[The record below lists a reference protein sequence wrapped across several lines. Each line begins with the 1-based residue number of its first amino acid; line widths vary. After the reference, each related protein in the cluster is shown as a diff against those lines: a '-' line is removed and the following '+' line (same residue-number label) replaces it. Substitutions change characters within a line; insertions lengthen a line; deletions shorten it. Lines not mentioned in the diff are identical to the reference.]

1 MSFED
6 LPATWPD
13 LPLTDRLLAAD
24 VVDLFVSHA
33 DRVEGCAA
41 FLLLDDG
48 LRLAQP
54 CLMGEIPEGAD
65 PWDLR
70 DNLVHVLGQLPYAGM
85 VFARG
90 RDGSVLLTDA
100 DRRWHEVLLDVCRRT
115 GLRLVAAF
123 VATPAAVRSYP
134 EPLEAAEHLAS

>member
-6 LPATWPD
+6 LPETWPD
-13 LPLTDRLLAAD
+13 LPLTDPLLAAD
-24 VVDLFVSHA
+24 VVDLFVAHA

-41 FLLLDDG
+41 FLLLDDD

-54 CLMGEIPEGAD
+54 CLLGEVPEGAD

-70 DNLVHVLGQLPYAGM
+70 DHLVTVFGGAGLGGV

-90 RDGSVLLTDA
+90 RDGSVLITDA
-100 DRRWHEVLLDVCRRT
+100 DRRWHEVLLDVCRR
-115 GLRLVAAF
+115 LDVRLTAAF

-134 EPLEAAEHLAS
+134 GPLAAADHLAS

>member
-70 DNLVHVLGQLPYAGM
+70 DNLVNVLGQLPYAGM